1 MIEKINNLLKEIKS
15 NFRTDDGIN
24 LVWITCNDMG
34 TFRGLRKSFNNQDEC
49 YNYLIQLKNNIND
62 RMGGPTV

>member
-24 LVWITCNDMG
+24 LVWLTCNDCG
-34 TFRGLRKSFNNQDEC
+34 TFRGLKKSFTNQNEC
-49 YNYLIQLKNNIND
+49 YEYLVNLKSKL
-62 RMGGPTV
+62 

>member
-24 LVWITCNDMG
+24 LVWLTCNDNG
-34 TFRGLRKSFNNQDEC
+34 IFRGLKKSFNSQNEC
-49 YNYLIQLKNNIND
+49 YNYLIQLKNNL
-62 RMGGPTV
+62 